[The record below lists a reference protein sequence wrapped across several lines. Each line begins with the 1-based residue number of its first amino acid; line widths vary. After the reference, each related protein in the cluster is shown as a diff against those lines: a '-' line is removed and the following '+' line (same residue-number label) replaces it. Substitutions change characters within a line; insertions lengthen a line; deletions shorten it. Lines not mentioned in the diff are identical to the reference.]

1 MNFNLLGCRI
11 REKRMSQHMSQEKLA
26 EMVDVSVTYIGAI
39 ENARKHPS
47 LTTLVNIANALET
60 TPDFLLSGSLYY
72 DTPVCKNEFSELL
85 QDCSLYERTIIM
97 ALAKFLKSVLRE
109 NGSSE
114 KRAD

>member
-26 EMVDVSVTYIGAI
+26 EIVDVSVTYIGAI

-47 LTTLVNIANALET
+47 LTTVVNIANALET
-60 TPDFLLSGSLYY
+60 TPDSLLSGSLHY
-72 DTPVCKNEFSELL
+72 DISFSKNEFSELP

-109 NGSSE
+109 NGLSG
-114 KRAD
+114 KRDS

>member
-26 EMVDVSVTYIGAI
+26 EIVDVSVTYIGAI

-47 LTTLVNIANALET
+47 LTTVVNIANALET
-60 TPDFLLSGSLYY
+60 TPDSLLSGSLYY
-72 DTPVCKNEFSELL
+72 DTPFCKNEFSELL
-85 QDCSLYERTIIM
+85 QDCSLYERTVIM

-109 NGSSE
+109 NGSPGKSGG
-114 KRAD
+114 

>member
-1 MNFNLLGCRI
+1 MNYKLLGR
-11 REKRMSQHMSQEKLA
+11 RVQERRVDRGLSQERLA

-60 TPDFLLSGSLYY
+60 TPDFLLSGSLHY
-72 DTPVCKNEFSELL
+72 DIPLSKNEFSELL

-109 NGSSE
+109 NGPSE
-114 KRAD
+114 KSTD